1 MTLNQVHKSM
11 LRTLLVGSLAIGS
24 SMSFGQRS
32 WAQESTSS
40 QVPTVDIAQQP
51 SPEATA
57 DQLNHARDLSNA
69 FKSAANKLLPS
80 VVTVLAKLEGS
91 TSTLENLE
99 LLSTEEIYPGIG
111 SGVILSDKG
120 LIVTN
125 HHVVAKA
132 TEVRVRMFNGSEFK
146 ASNIRSDAS
155 ADLAILTIDSP
166 DPLTPAKIADSD
178 AIAVGD
184 WVLAIGSP
192 FSFDQTVSVGIISG
206 KARVLRELVAG
217 QLLQTDAS
225 INPGNSG
232 GALANLDGELVGIN
246 TAIAS
251 RSGASQGVG
260 FAIPSNR
267 MKWIV
272 SELEE
277 NGKVRRSYIGLR
289 AEPISFDLAKDSGI
303 PIQGGVYVSAVTR
316 GGPADKAGIQLGDIL
331 LSLAQQKIHTPSEF
345 AEIVEQLPVDQP
357 QPIELVRQKERMTL
371 QVTLAPAPEKKR

>member
-1 MTLNQVHKSM
+1 MFKNTSTNSNFYVVNVAGVAVLSIVLITELGFS
-11 LRTLLVGSLAIGS
+11 
-24 SMSFGQRS
+24 
-32 WAQESTSS
+32 QEPASAES
-40 QVPTVDIAQQP
+40 QQKNAPTVEIHQA
-51 SPEATA
+51 
-57 DQLNHARDLSNA
+57 HDLSNA

-80 VVTVLAKLEGS
+80 VVTVMAKMEN
-91 TSTLENLE
+91 TASTLETLE
-99 LLSTEEIYPGIG
+99 LLSTEELYPSIG
-111 SGVILSDKG
+111 SGVILSAEG

-132 TEVRVRMFNGSEFK
+132 TEVRVRLHDGNEIK
-146 ASNIRSDAS
+146 ATNIRSDVS
-155 ADLAILTIDSP
+155 SDLAILNIEPRETLVP
-166 DPLTPAKIADSD
+166 VKIADSD
-178 AIAVGD
+178 AVSVGD

-206 KARVLRELVAG
+206 KARILRELVVG

-272 SELEE
+272 SELQE

-289 AEPISFDLAKDSGI
+289 AEPLSLDMAQFTGI
-303 PIQGGVYVSAVTR
+303 PIQGGVYVSSVTK
-316 GGPADKAGIQLGDIL
+316 GSPSDQAGIKLGDVLI
-331 LSLAQQKIHTPSEF
+331 SIAQQKIHTPAEF

-357 QPIELVRQKERMTL
+357 QSVELARQKERLSL
-371 QVTLAPAPEKKR
+371 QVTLAPAPEKKRP